1 LEIMDLKTW
10 VKTSGRGSLKY
21 LSDKTGLS
29 YSTIHRAFR
38 GHMVMYQTALRLSAA
53 TDGAV
58 TVAEL
63 CDPAATVDPQVLD
76 NTAPR
81 DPESPAVD
89 GSADDPQIG
98 GSSTPAQ
105 DAPQSP
111 ALAAVPSHQAGV
123 DGAPEP
129 DPAPDPGQN
138 SVPSGS
144 TDPRRRR
151 GANGLEPGTLA
162 AVFDRENDSK

>member
-1 LEIMDLKTW
+1 MDLKTW

-63 CDPAATVDPQVLD
+63 CDPGAVPSTDPQV
-76 NTAPR
+76 
-81 DPESPAVD
+81 VD
-89 GSADDPQIG
+89 GSAGDPQIG

-111 ALAAVPSHQAGV
+111 ALAAVPSPQAGV

-151 GANGLEPGTLA
+151 GADGLEPGTLA